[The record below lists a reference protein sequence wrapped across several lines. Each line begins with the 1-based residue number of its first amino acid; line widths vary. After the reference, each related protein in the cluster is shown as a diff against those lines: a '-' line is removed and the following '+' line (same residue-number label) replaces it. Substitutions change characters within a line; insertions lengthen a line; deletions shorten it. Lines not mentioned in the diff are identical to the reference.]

1 MEKRYRLEIK
11 LEEIMRRE
19 NISVKELSCS
29 SGVSKSEIYHICRN
43 EKNPTLY
50 VMLILAAS
58 MRVGLDELY
67 EFKENFHH
75 SGILY

>member
-1 MEKRYRLEIK
+1 MEKKYKFEIK
-11 LEEIMRRE
+11 LGDIMERE

-50 VMLILAAS
+50 VMLVLAAS
-58 MRVGLDELY
+58 MGVGLDELY